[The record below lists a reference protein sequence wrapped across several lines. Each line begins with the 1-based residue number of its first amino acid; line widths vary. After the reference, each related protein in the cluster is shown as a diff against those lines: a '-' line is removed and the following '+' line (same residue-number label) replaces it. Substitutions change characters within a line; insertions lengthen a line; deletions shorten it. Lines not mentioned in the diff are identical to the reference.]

1 MLRVRMRKF
10 DLIDC
15 GRVACWATACSGGI
29 FMVDE
34 RAQSGDALV
43 TIPDHAGEPPK
54 KIVIFADGTGNA
66 YFSQES
72 NVWRLYQALDKTRR
86 EGAPL
91 QLARYIPGVGTSSN
105 SVIRAVDGLIGFG
118 VPFNVRTLYRFLC
131 WNWCQG
137 KDWTDE
143 IHLFGFSRGA
153 FTVRTLASLI
163 ASQGILPR
171 EIDGRPVT
179 SAEMKRNAL
188 AAWRAYRTETAP
200 LVAGGRLQMNPLIS
214 VVRGVRDG
222 ATWVMRKV
230 FRQMTYAEVQAHRPK
245 GQGQKEV
252 AITFMGLF
260 DTVEAYGL
268 PVEELRRL
276 YNWLIWPIQ
285 FRNRRCSMMVRK
297 VRHALSADDERLTFH
312 PLRFDQG
319 PRPLEETRPDIS
331 EVWFAG
337 VHSDVGGG
345 YPNDEV
351 AYEPLLWVADEARR
365 QGLALDTEV
374 LDRYRR
380 RLYPQALTHDS
391 RGGLASAYRY
401 APRQI
406 EGGEAFGGA
415 PVVHYSLR
423 AKMLSRADGYA
434 PIGLPEDFRVYPAIV
449 MGAPDSIDH
458 GLTRNTAAVAAVEA
472 LVGRRKA
479 TNWITISLVAAVV
492 ILPLIARYNACRAVP
507 GCSYFDAIWG
517 AVTGFLAGLPG
528 SLIGNWHFSLP
539 LVLGIGAIYLVNE
552 HIGDRIRDWAR
563 QIWA

>member
-1 MLRVRMRKF
+1 M
-10 DLIDC
+10 
-15 GRVACWATACSGGI
+15 GQGG
-29 FMVDE
+29 E
-34 RAQSGDALV
+34 
-43 TIPDHAGEPPK
+43 PK
-54 KIVIFADGTGNA
+54 KIVVFADGTGNA
-66 YFSQES
+66 YFRQES

-91 QLARYIPGVGTSSN
+91 QLARYIPGVGTSSIG
-105 SVIRAVDGLIGFG
+105 VIRAVDGLIGFG
-118 VPFNVRTLYRFLC
+118 VPFNVRRLYRFLC
-131 WNWCQG
+131 WNWCQD
-137 KDWTDE
+137 KEWTDE

-171 EIDGRPVT
+171 VIDGRPVT
-179 SAEMKRNAL
+179 GAEMKRNAL

-222 ATWVMRKV
+222 ATWVLRKV
-230 FRQMTYAEVQAHRPK
+230 LGQMSYAEVKAQQPR
-245 GQGQKEV
+245 GQRHKEV
-252 AITFMGLF
+252 AITVMGLF

-268 PVEELRRL
+268 PVEELRRV

-285 FRNRRCSMMVRK
+285 FRNRRCSSMVRK
-297 VRHALSADDERLTFH
+297 VRHALAADDERLTFH

-319 PRPLEETRPDIS
+319 PRPLLEARPDIS

-351 AYEPLLWVADEARR
+351 AYEPLLWIADEALR
-365 QGLALDTEV
+365 QGLELDTEV

-401 APRQI
+401 APRPI
-406 EGGEAFGGA
+406 EGGEAFGGV

-423 AKMLSRADGYA
+423 AKMLSSADGYA
-434 PIGLPEDFRVYPAIV
+434 PVGLPGDFRVYPAIV
-449 MGAPDSIDH
+449 MGPPASIDH
-458 GLTRNTAAVAAVEA
+458 GLVRNEAAVAAVA
-472 LVGRRKA
+472 GLIRLRKA
-479 TNWITISLVAAVV
+479 TNWVTICLVAALVV
-492 ILPLIARYNACRAVP
+492 LPMISRYNACRAGL
-507 GCSYFDAIWG
+507 GCSHLRAVWDAVAG
-517 AVTGFLAGLPG
+517 FVTGLPG
-528 SLIGNWHFSLP
+528 SLIGNWHYSLP
-539 LVLGIGAIYLVNE
+539 LVLGIGAVYLVNE
-552 HIGDRIRDWAR
+552 HLADRIRDWGR